1 MSKITDLLK
10 EVSKDVLT
18 KESLAQIETVFTE
31 AVDTKADERAT
42 IATEAALAAQDDE
55 HSSKLEQLLES
66 IDKDHTK
73 KLNKV
78 VEAVDADR
86 ARKLKNVVRR
96 FQTALT
102 EEASGLKDTVV
113 ESVSD
118 YLDSYIAES
127 VPTASIEEATK
138 NKRAFNLLKDMRKM
152 LSVDMVL
159 ANDSIR
165 EAIQDGK
172 KTIEERG
179 SVIEKLNTSNTELAT
194 ELQQTKKSLFIEKR
208 LGQFDE
214 KKSNFI
220 RKTFV
225 DRDLSFI
232 EENFDYTVNMFDK
245 KAQESLDVLKEEAIH
260 ETKTQDAQVEIVKES
275 SDTPTSATSMYAQ
288 ELANMRL

>member
-18 KESLAQIETVFTE
+18 EESLEQIETVFTE
-31 AVDTKADERAT
+31 AVNTKAEERAQ
-42 IATEAALAAQDDE
+42 IATEAALATQDDE
-55 HSSKLEQLLES
+55 HSVKLEQLLES

-73 KLNKV
+73 KLNRV
-78 VEAVDADR
+78 VEAVDKDR
-86 ARKLKNVVRR
+86 TRKLKNVIRR
-96 FQTALT
+96 YQTAIN
-102 EEASGLKDTVV
+102 EEATGLKDTVV

-118 YLDSYIAES
+118 YLDSYIEES
-127 VPTASIEEATK
+127 VPTASIDKATT
-138 NKRAFNLLKDMRKM
+138 NKRAFDLLKDMRKM

-159 ANDSIR
+159 ANESIR
-165 EAIQDGK
+165 EAVQDGK
-172 KTIEERG
+172 RTIDESRNVVKG
-179 SVIEKLNTSNTELAT
+179 LTTSNTELAT
-194 ELQQTKKSLFIEKR
+194 ELQQTKKDLFIEKR
-208 LGQFDE
+208 IGQFDE

-220 RKTFV
+220 RKTFT

-245 KAQESLDVLKEEAIH
+245 KAQESLDILKEEAIH

-275 SDTPTSATSMYAQ
+275 SDTPKSAVNFYAQ